1 MEINGVRPQRN
12 RKQKTLH
19 GVNPPGGQAPVKC
32 AKEDGGIFDEKYVAV
47 KSYDFRA
54 KTFQDGSNMVII
66 GEKKWGYNVK
76 SILKYLFLRFF
87 GREHFLTMM
96 WWRLHLG

>member
-1 MEINGVRPQRN
+1 M
-12 RKQKTLH
+12 
-19 GVNPPGGQAPVKC
+19 KC

-47 KSYDFRA
+47 RSYDFRD

-66 GEKKWGYNVK
+66 GEKKWGYDVK

-87 GREHFLTMM
+87 GR
-96 WWRLHLG
+96 